1 MLDLDFAFF
10 NLNSNEKRGLMYQKY
25 FLDRLGPVFFSPRV
39 DKLIQLSNLNFR
51 GCNISMPLGPA
62 NLKMMGPEKKQMMLE
77 RSTAIVQE
85 YNLPSMAVDRR
96 LKEQLLELSIG
107 FPLIFGD
114 NFIKALTL
122 AITGRMLSRH
132 AIKRVVLV
140 GEVDCFPQ
148 LVSALGAYG
157 VPLSIQTMYPG
168 QYEVMSYRLLYEK
181 GYAVSTS
188 VLNPYSWE
196 KGDLVFLFD
205 PEKEG
210 LAFAFPRAYC
220 VQLTN
225 NGWDLAPELENQFT
239 QNGMDSRLYNLAP
252 IMETCLL
259 VEAGFLSPG
268 GEQIRTNDISREE
281 GQKFLTIQKVG
292 DVLGLWDLFLD
303 KAI

>member
-10 NLNSNEKRGLMYQKY
+10 NLNSNDKRGLVYRKY

-51 GCNISMPLGPA
+51 GCSISIPLGPA
-62 NLKMMGPEKKQMMLE
+62 NLSIIKPEKRQMMLE
-77 RSTAIVQE
+77 RSTTIVQD

-96 LKEQLLELSIG
+96 LKKQLLELSIG

-114 NFIKALTL
+114 NFIKALAL
-122 AITGRMLSRH
+122 AITANMLSRH
-132 AIKRVVLV
+132 EIKRIVIV
-140 GEVDCFPQ
+140 GEVEYFPEF
-148 LVSALGAYG
+148 VSAICAYG
-157 VPLSIQTMYPG
+157 VPLSIQTICPG
-168 QYEVMSYRLLYEK
+168 QYEVMTYRLLYEK

-188 VLNPYSWE
+188 ALNPYSWE

-210 LAFAFPRAYC
+210 LAFAVSRAYC

-225 NGWDLAPELENQFT
+225 NGQDLAPELENQFAK
-239 QNGMDSRLYNLAP
+239 NGLVSKLYNLAP

-259 VEAGFLSPG
+259 VEAGFLSSG
-268 GEQIRTNDISREE
+268 GEQIRTNDISREK
-281 GQKFLTIQKVG
+281 GRNFLTLQKVG